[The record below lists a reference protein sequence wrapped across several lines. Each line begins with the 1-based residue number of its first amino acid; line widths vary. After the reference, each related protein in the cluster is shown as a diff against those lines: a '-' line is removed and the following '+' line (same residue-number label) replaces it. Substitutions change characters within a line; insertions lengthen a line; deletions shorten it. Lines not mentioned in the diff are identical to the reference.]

1 MPNTTPFYVRSA
13 NFYTL
18 SASSPRPAPPL
29 AVRGSHGARV
39 CERPGRHPGRGRRL
53 GLRRD
58 LAPSGRG
65 PREVTPP
72 PLTSPRNHCAVS
84 AQTLLARR
92 PDSTAGETRDAADL
106 TSAGHALPE
115 HAEEPEKDERTQ
127 SRRTV
132 GELVQFVRGSACPGF
147 TPESICPSLEPT
159 NLNPLSNSDRVA
171 QNVCTVSALP
181 NWLPLAGPNLLTR
194 PAHRLTLCLPCPHL
208 PTCALL
214 CASTSWL
221 RASARVCEH
230 AARAAAMGTRSACRA

>member
-1 MPNTTPFYVRSA
+1 M
-13 NFYTL
+13 
-18 SASSPRPAPPL
+18 
-29 AVRGSHGARV
+29 
-39 CERPGRHPGRGRRL
+39 
-53 GLRRD
+53 
-58 LAPSGRG
+58 
-65 PREVTPP
+65 TPP
-72 PLTSPRNHCAVS
+72 PLTCPRNHCAVS

-115 HAEEPEKDERTQ
+115 HAEEPEEDERTQ

-147 TPESICPSLEPT
+147 TPESICPRLEPT
-159 NLNPLSNSDRVA
+159 NLNPLSNSDLVA
-171 QNVCTVSALP
+171 RKRLTVSALP

-221 RASARVCEH
+221 RASARVCDH
-230 AARAAAMGTRSACRA
+230 ACRSHGDARCLSCLRSLSIG